1 MPSHVAWAGGP
12 NVFALIA
19 KLFAGPLIG
28 ALSKA
33 YEAKLAADNDES
45 RLIAEAAIKDIER
58 QIADREAAKEIRLA
72 TAGFWEMRLI
82 AFAVAAPFAMHAGAV
97 GLDTTFK
104 LGWRI
109 PAYPPPFDQ
118 WEGLIILSFFGLQY
132 AHKGFTAIASA
143 IRRR

>member
-1 MPSHVAWAGGP
+1 M
-12 NVFALIA
+12 FALIA

-45 RLIAEAAIKDIER
+45 RLIAETAIKDIER

-72 TAGFWEMRLI
+72 TATFWEMRLVT
-82 AFAVAAPFAMHAGAV
+82 ALVAGCFALHLFLVT
-97 GLDTTFK
+97 LDTCFA
-104 LGWRI
+104 LGWRVSAF
-109 PAYPPPFDQ
+109 PKPFDEWQ
-118 WEGLIILSFFGLQY
+118 GTILLSFFGVQ
-132 AHKGFTAIASA
+132 AVGKGITAIASA

>member
-1 MPSHVAWAGGP
+1 M
-12 NVFALIA
+12 FALIA

-33 YEAKLAADNDES
+33 YEAKLAADNNES
-45 RLIAEAAIKDIER
+45 RMVADVAIEDIKR
-58 QIADREAAKEIRLA
+58 QIADRDAAKEIRLA
-72 TAGFWEMRLI
+72 TATFWEMRLI
-82 AFAVAAPFAMHAGAV
+82 TAATALPFVLHAGAV

-109 PAYPPPFDQ
+109 PAYPEPFAS
-118 WEGLIILSFFGLQY
+118 WEGLILLSFFGLQ
-132 AHKGFTAIASA
+132 AVGKSVTAIASA

>member
-1 MPSHVAWAGGP
+1 M
-12 NVFALIA
+12 FALIA

-58 QIADREAAKEIRLA
+58 QIADREAAKEVRLA
-72 TAGFWEMRLI
+72 TATFWEMRLMTALI
-82 AFAVAAPFAMHAGAV
+82 ALPFVIHAGAV
-97 GLDTTFK
+97 GIDTTFSM
-104 LGWRI
+104 GWRI
-109 PAYPPPFDQ
+109 PAYPPPFSE
-118 WEGLIILSFFGLQY
+118 WEGLILLSPFGVQVVG
-132 AHKGFTAIASA
+132 KSITAIASA